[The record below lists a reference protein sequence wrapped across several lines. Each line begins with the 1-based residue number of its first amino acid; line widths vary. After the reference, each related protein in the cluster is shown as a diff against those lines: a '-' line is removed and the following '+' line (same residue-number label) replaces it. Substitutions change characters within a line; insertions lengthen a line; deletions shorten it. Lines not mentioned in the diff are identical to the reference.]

1 MCQKS
6 RSQGREFPH
15 FFPFWI
21 YPLNEGKPVS
31 QVKGVVTSHFSPRSS
46 QRTLRSG
53 KNPTKSDQALG
64 RSQMRLRG
72 ENTATLQH
80 SKQVT
85 LIFFVSFEVCSG
97 VPPRFIAR
105 LLITLQSF
113 ESTAAKQILWE
124 ILQSKRA
131 TASASFGGG
140 KQRRYAPPEWW
151 KTGGCR
157 PFWRQSTNKVWRWDW
172 APPE

>member
-1 MCQKS
+1 MN
-6 RSQGREFPH
+6 FPYADTYQYIEQLSNTKLYYVLKVKKPGTEVSS
-15 FFPFWI
+15 FFSFWI
-21 YPLNEGKPVS
+21 YPVDEGKPVS

-46 QRTLRSG
+46 QRAQRSG

-113 ESTAAKQILWE
+113 ESTAAKQTL
-124 ILQSKRA
+124 
-131 TASASFGGG
+131 
-140 KQRRYAPPEWW
+140 
-151 KTGGCR
+151 
-157 PFWRQSTNKVWRWDW
+157 
-172 APPE
+172 